1 MRPTLISSV
10 KFDKCFYSK
19 DLIRDEAEKMM
30 FNYISSQSQMKGA
43 NNNQEYMRRMA
54 TDMIGETYNNQIEK
68 IAELK
73 AGISK
78 LLDAK

>member
-1 MRPTLISSV
+1 
-10 KFDKCFYSK
+10 
-19 DLIRDEAEKMM
+19 M
-30 FNYISSQSQMKGA
+30 FNYISSQSKMKGD